1 MEGIGVFALCWIGGM
16 SCYNVK
22 DPVGIALAHML
33 ALGILIYVGAATS
46 GANFNP
52 AVSIA
57 LAATGQMTWMR
68 CV

>member
-46 GANFNP
+46 GNLLTIKRYQEP
-52 AVSIA
+52 T
-57 LAATGQMTWMR
+57 LTRQ
-68 CV
+68 CP